1 MSGHT
6 LLGVNG
12 DILPLLLHVGETVS
26 GFSPD
31 LMSKIW
37 IIAAK
42 HITKMYKARVREGI
56 G

>member
-1 MSGHT
+1 MSGHI
-6 LLGVNG
+6 LLEVNG
-12 DILPLLLHVGETVS
+12 DILPLLLGETVS